1 MDINNLNA
9 FIQVAETGSFS
20 DAANLLHITQPA
32 VSKRLSALELQLGT
46 RLIDRIGRKVELT
59 PAGATL
65 LPRARSI
72 ISDLEDARRS
82 LDNLS
87 GDVTGRLNLAISHH
101 LGLHRLPPILR
112 EFSQRYPDVTL
123 DIQFLDSEVA
133 YEAVAQGKIELAVI
147 TLTEQ
152 VSEKIHAQTIW
163 KDPLAFVAATTHP
176 LAQETKV
183 TLETLSK
190 HDAILPELNTFT
202 GTITKRLFNKQKL
215 PLNVGMT
222 TNYLETIG
230 MMVSLGLGW
239 SVLPI
244 TLLNEQL
251 CELKV
256 GNIKL
261 ERKLGAI
268 HHMERTLSNAAKA
281 MLELLENKADLR
293 T

>member
-1 MDINNLNA
+1 MDINSLNA

-20 DAANLLHITQPA
+20 EAANRLHITQPA
-32 VSKRLSALELQLGT
+32 VSKRISTLESQLEN

-65 LPRARSI
+65 LPRARAI
-72 ISDLEDARRS
+72 INDLEDARRS
-82 LDNLS
+82 LSNLS
-87 GDVTGRLNLAISHH
+87 GNISGRLNLAISHH

-163 KDPLAFVAATTHP
+163 RDPLAFVAATTHP
-176 LAQETKV
+176 LAQETNV
-183 TLETLSK
+183 TFETLSQ
-190 HDAILPELNTFT
+190 HGAILPELNTFT
-202 GTITKRLFNKQKL
+202 GTITKRLFNEQKL
-215 PLNVGMT
+215 PLNVSIS
-222 TNYLETIG
+222 TNYLETIR

-239 SVLPI
+239 SVLPT

-251 CELKV
+251 CRLNV
-256 GNIKL
+256 GEIKL
-261 ERKLGAI
+261 ERQLGAI
-268 HHMERTLSNAAKA
+268 HHTERTLSNAAKA
-281 MLELLENKADLR
+281 MLSLLNNS

>member
-32 VSKRLSALELQLGT
+32 VSKRISTLELQLST

-101 LGLHRLPPILR
+101 LGLHRLPPVLR

-133 YEAVAQGKIELAVI
+133 YEAVAQGNIELAVI

-152 VSEKIHAQTIW
+152 VSEKNSCAN
-163 KDPLAFVAATTHP
+163 D
-176 LAQETKV
+176 
-183 TLETLSK
+183 
-190 HDAILPELNTFT
+190 
-202 GTITKRLFNKQKL
+202 
-215 PLNVGMT
+215 
-222 TNYLETIG
+222 
-230 MMVSLGLGW
+230 
-239 SVLPI
+239 
-244 TLLNEQL
+244 
-251 CELKV
+251 
-256 GNIKL
+256 L
-261 ERKLGAI
+261 ERPVSFCGFNQPSAL
-268 HHMERTLSNAAKA
+268 
-281 MLELLENKADLR
+281 
-293 T
+293 

>member
-1 MDINNLNA
+1 MDINSLNA

-20 DAANLLHITQPA
+20 EAANRLHITQPA
-32 VSKRLSALELQLGT
+32 VSKRISTLESQLEN

-65 LPRARSI
+65 LPRARAI
-72 ISDLEDARRS
+72 INDLEDARRS
-82 LDNLS
+82 LSNLS
-87 GDVTGRLNLAISHH
+87 GNISGRLNLAISHH

-133 YEAVAQGKIELAVI
+133 YEAVAHGKIELAVI

-163 KDPLAFVAATTHP
+163 RDPLAFVAATTHP
-176 LAQETKV
+176 LALDQKV
-183 TLETLSK
+183 TLETLSQ
-190 HDAILPELNTFT
+190 HGAILPELNTFT
-202 GTITKRLFNKQKL
+202 GTITKRLFNEQKL
-215 PLNVGMT
+215 PLNVSIS
-222 TNYLETIG
+222 TNYLETIR

-239 SVLPI
+239 SVLPT

-251 CELKV
+251 CRLNV
-256 GNIKL
+256 GEIKL
-261 ERKLGAI
+261 ERQLGAI
-268 HHMERTLSNAAKA
+268 HHTERTLSNAAKA
-281 MLELLENKADLR
+281 MLSLLNNS

>member
-1 MDINNLNA
+1 MDISNLNA
-9 FIQVAETGSFS
+9 FIKVAETGSFS
-20 DAANLLHITQPA
+20 AAANQLHITQPA
-32 VSKRLSALELQLGT
+32 VSKRISALESQLNT
-46 RLIDRIGRKVELT
+46 RLIDRIGRKVALT

-72 ISDLEDARRS
+72 ISDLEDAKRS

-112 EFSQRYPDVTL
+112 EFSQRYPNVTL

-152 VSEKIHAQTIW
+152 VSDNIHAKTIW
-163 KDPLAFVAATTHP
+163 KDPLAFVASTSHP
-176 LAQETKV
+176 LAQQNRL
-183 TLETLSK
+183 TLKMLSE

-202 GTITKRLFNKQKL
+202 GTITKRLFNDKKL

-256 GNIKL
+256 GNIQL
-261 ERKLGAI
+261 ERELGAI
-268 HHMERTLSNAAKA
+268 HHTERTLSNAAKA
-281 MLELLENKADLR
+281 MLSLLE
-293 T
+293 

>member
-1 MDINNLNA
+1 MDISNLNA

-20 DAANLLHITQPA
+20 AAANQLHITQPA
-32 VSKRLSALELQLGT
+32 VSKRISALESQLNT
-46 RLIDRIGRKVELT
+46 RLIDRIGRKVALT

-72 ISDLEDARRS
+72 ISDLEDAKRS

-112 EFSQRYPDVTL
+112 EFSQRYPNVTL

-152 VSEKIHAQTIW
+152 VSDNIHAKTIW
-163 KDPLAFVAATTHP
+163 KDPLAFVASTSHP
-176 LAQETKV
+176 LAQKNRL
-183 TLETLSK
+183 TLKMLSE

-202 GTITKRLFNKQKL
+202 GTITKRLFNDKKL

-256 GNIKL
+256 GNIQL
-261 ERKLGAI
+261 ERELGAI
-268 HHMERTLSNAAKA
+268 HHTERTLSNAAKA
-281 MLELLENKADLR
+281 MLSLLE
-293 T
+293 

>member
-1 MDINNLNA
+1 MDISNLNA

-20 DAANLLHITQPA
+20 AAANQLHITQPA
-32 VSKRLSALELQLGT
+32 VSKRISALESQLNT
-46 RLIDRIGRKVELT
+46 RLIDRIGRKVALT

-72 ISDLEDARRS
+72 ISDLEDAKRS

-112 EFSQRYPDVTL
+112 EFSQRYPNVTL

-152 VSEKIHAQTIW
+152 VSDNIHAKTIW
-163 KDPLAFVAATTHP
+163 KDPLAFVASTSHP
-176 LAQETKV
+176 LAQQNRL
-183 TLETLSK
+183 TLKMLSE

-202 GTITKRLFNKQKL
+202 GTITKRLFNDKKL

-256 GNIKL
+256 GNIQL
-261 ERKLGAI
+261 ERELGAI
-268 HHMERTLSNAAKA
+268 HHTERTLSNAAKA
-281 MLELLENKADLR
+281 MLSLLE
-293 T
+293 

>member
-1 MDINNLNA
+1 MDISSLNA

-20 DAANLLHITQPA
+20 AAANQLHITQPA
-32 VSKRLSALELQLGT
+32 VSKRISALESQLNT
-46 RLIDRIGRKVELT
+46 RLIDRIGRKVALT

-72 ISDLEDARRS
+72 ISDLEDAKRS

-112 EFSQRYPDVTL
+112 EFSQRYPNVTL

-152 VSEKIHAQTIW
+152 VSDNIHAKTIW
-163 KDPLAFVAATTHP
+163 KDPLAFVASTSHP
-176 LAQETKV
+176 LAQKNRL
-183 TLETLSK
+183 TLKMLSE

-202 GTITKRLFNKQKL
+202 GTITKRLFNDKKL

-256 GNIKL
+256 GNIQL
-261 ERKLGAI
+261 ERELGAI
-268 HHMERTLSNAAKA
+268 HHTERTLSNAAKA
-281 MLELLENKADLR
+281 MLSLLE
-293 T
+293 

>member
-20 DAANLLHITQPA
+20 DAANKLHITQPA
-32 VSKRLSALELQLGT
+32 VSKRISTLETQLDT
-46 RLIDRIGRKVELT
+46 RLIDRISRKVALT

-65 LPRARSI
+65 LPRAIAI

-87 GDVTGRLNLAISHH
+87 GDVSGRLNLAISHH

-112 EFSQRYPDVTL
+112 EFSQRYPQVTL

-133 YEAVAQGKIELAVI
+133 YEAVAQGKIELAII

-152 VSEKIHAQTIW
+152 LSEKIHAQTIW

-176 LAQETKV
+176 LSQLEEV

-190 HDAILPELNTFT
+190 HGAILPELSTFT
-202 GTITKRLFNKQKL
+202 GTITERLFKEKGL
-215 PLNVGMT
+215 GLNVSMT

-261 ERKLGAI
+261 ERQLGAI
-268 HHMERTLSNAAKA
+268 HHTERTLSNSARA
-281 MLELLENKADLR
+281 MLELLEKKG
-293 T
+293 